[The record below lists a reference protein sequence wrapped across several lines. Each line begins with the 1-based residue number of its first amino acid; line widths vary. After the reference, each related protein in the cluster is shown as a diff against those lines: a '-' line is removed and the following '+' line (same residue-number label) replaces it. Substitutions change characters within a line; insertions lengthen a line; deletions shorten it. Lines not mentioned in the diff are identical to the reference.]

1 MGSLSH
7 DLEHGNGRVS
17 DYWLGS
23 DGKVHYRYRSYG
35 DTTPDSDKFNYGH
48 IYTTECLENPD
59 SALLCR
65 LKGEINPEI
74 ANFDI
79 EIAHTTKEWGRYW
92 IQRFSYAEPE
102 EKANEGNGCL
112 IDFLKVKVEQGL
124 VTDTDSE
131 VFKAL
136 IFT

>member
-7 DLEHGNGRVS
+7 DLECGNGRVS
-17 DYWLGS
+17 DYWLGD
-23 DGKVHYRYRSYG
+23 DGKVYYRYRSWG

-48 IYTTECLENPD
+48 IYTTECLENPAP
-59 SALLCR
+59 ALLYR

-74 ANFDI
+74 ADFNI
-79 EIAHTTKEWGRYW
+79 EIPHTTTEWGRYW
-92 IQRFSYAEPE
+92 IQRFSYTEPE
-102 EKANEGNGCL
+102 EKENEGNESL
-112 IDFLKVKVEQGL
+112 INFLRIKAEQGL

-131 VFKAL
+131 IFKAL